1 MLRLRRFE
9 LTDLD
14 FALRQTDREGW
25 AASRERFATHLEHD
39 PEGCLIAEVDSRRA
53 GMVSTTGFGT
63 SGWIGNLIVDP
74 KYRSRGVGR
83 ALMERGLELLHRRG
97 VQTVRLDAD
106 PPGIPLYRSLGFVD
120 EFESLRF
127 VRRPSALLSDLAR
140 DDVEVMTSENLTSVC
155 TLDRAVLGEDRSR
168 FLHLSRDTCE
178 RAWIRRSERDTV
190 DGYLMTFATD
200 RGLWIGPCVA
210 SSGDD
215 AAALVASALASAAGR
230 PALIGVP
237 SPNTGAIRT
246 LVDLGFTPT
255 PSSLRMRLGSSPDR
269 CDPSRLVAIASGAV
283 G

>member
-9 LTDLD
+9 PADLD

-39 PEGCLIAEVDSRRA
+39 PDGCLIAEVDSRRV

-97 VQTVRLDAD
+97 VQTVRLEAD

-120 EFESLRF
+120 EFESRRF
-127 VRRPSALLSDLAR
+127 ARRASAIPPDLAR
-140 DDVEVMTSENLTSVC
+140 GNVEAMTVKDLPSVC
-155 TLDRAVLGEDRSR
+155 TLDRAVFGADRSR
-168 FLHLSRDTCE
+168 ILHLFHRTCE
-178 RAWIRRSERDTV
+178 SAWVRRSERDRV
-190 DGYLMTFATD
+190 DGFLMTSATD

-210 SSGDD
+210 SSGDE
-215 AAALVASALASAAGR
+215 AAALVVAALASAAGR

-255 PSSLRMRLGSSPDR
+255 PSSLRMRLGSNTH
-269 CDPSRLVAIASGAV
+269 CGDPSRIVAIASGAV